1 MNDHS
6 LHQDEPDDSKVI
18 DLAGYRLS
26 RSGSGDEKPPASPA
40 GAQRPPLNEK
50 ALLSALAQPFN
61 EQSLLKRLQRRRSTK
76 RRRRARSQAPLA
88 RAAELSAQVW
98 ERLAEVAGSEF
109 ERGRCLARARRSRDE
124 ARRTRREAA

>member
-6 LHQDEPDDSKVI
+6 LHQDQPDDSKVI
-18 DLAGYRLS
+18 DLAAYRFS
-26 RSGSGDEKPPASPA
+26 RTGSGDEKPPASPA

-50 ALLSALAQPFN
+50 GLLSALAQPFD
-61 EQSLLKRLQRRRSTK
+61 EQSLLKRLQRSVG

>member
-18 DLAGYRLS
+18 DLAAYRLS
-26 RSGSGDEKPPASPA
+26 RTGSGDEKPPASPA

-50 ALLSALAQPFN
+50 ALLSALAQPFD
-61 EQSLLKRLQRRRSTK
+61 EQSLLKRLQRSTG
-76 RRRRARSQAPLA
+76 RRRRARWQAPLA